1 MRFARR
7 AALAFLV
14 LVPLAYVAAARAE
27 DSAKP
32 AAIAPR
38 TVVLVRHAE
47 KDAQGNPK
55 NPSLSPAGV
64 ERAGRLA
71 KLFAH
76 LAPTRV
82 LASELARTQETAKPL
97 AKAAA
102 VAIDILPAG
111 KPEAW
116 AAEIE
121 KSAPGAVVVAVGH
134 SNTVPAIAARLGIDV
149 GRLVDGAGGKQ
160 IDEAEFGRVFVITLP
175 PAGSAV
181 APSCVELAY

>member
-7 AALAFLV
+7 AALAL
-14 LVPLAYVAAARAE
+14 LALAPFAYLATASAE
-27 DSAKP
+27 DAAKP
-32 AAIAPR
+32 VAVAPR

-47 KDAQGNPK
+47 KDPQGNAK
-55 NPSLSPAGV
+55 NPSLSQAGA
-64 ERAGRLA
+64 ERAERLA

-102 VAIDILPAG
+102 VTIDILPAG
-111 KPEAW
+111 KPDAW
-116 AAEIE
+116 VEEIE
-121 KSAPGAVVVAVGH
+121 KAAPGAVVVAVGH
-134 SNTVPAIAARLGIDV
+134 SNTVPAIASRLGVDV

-175 PAGSAV
+175 PDGSGV

>member
-7 AALAFLV
+7 AALALLV
-14 LVPLAYVAAARAE
+14 LSPCAYLATARAE
-27 DSAKP
+27 DAAKP
-32 AAIAPR
+32 SAIAPR

-47 KDAQGNPK
+47 KDPQGNAK
-55 NPSLSPAGV
+55 NPSLSPAGM
-64 ERAGRLA
+64 ERAERLA

-82 LASELARTQETAKPL
+82 LASDLNRTQETAKPL
-97 AKAAA
+97 AK
-102 VAIDILPAG
+102 VAGVMIDILPAA
-111 KPEAW
+111 KPEMW
-116 AAEIE
+116 TDEIR
-121 KSAPGAVVVAVGH
+121 KAPPGAVVVAVGH
-134 SNTVPAIAARLGIDV
+134 SNTVPAIATRLGVEV

-175 PAGSAV
+175 PEGSGV